1 MGECDATIHAPLSSS
16 RLQWTLEFELRY
28 FGS

>member
-1 MGECDATIHAPLSSS
+1 MGECDATIRAPLSPS
-16 RLQWTLEFELRY
+16 RVEWTLDFELRY